1 MPASKRFCPR
11 SIPAL
16 AIPVLLMAALLT
28 GCASVSGG
36 GGGGGNP
43 SPLAISTN
51 SLPNGQVGT
60 AFNAVLVATG
70 GKTPYTWSLTSGTLP
85 AGLSLNS
92 STGTI
97 SGTPTAPANNVALT
111 FQVMDAETPAQTRA
125 VNLTLTVNTANL
137 AISTTALANGQVGVA
152 YSATLVAT
160 GGTTPYTWSLTS
172 GTLPAGLSLN
182 SSTGAITGTPTTAV
196 SSASL
201 TFQVQDASNPKQTK
215 TVNLTLTI
223 LPPPPSI
230 STTSLPNGQV
240 GVAYNTTL
248 TATGGKPPYTWSI
261 TSGSLPA
268 GLSLNSSTGAITGTP
283 TAAVSNDSVTFKVT
297 DSSSPAQTAPKSLT
311 ITIAPP
317 SLAITTSSLPN
328 GQVGV
333 AYNTTLAAT
342 GGTTPYTW
350 SISSGTLP
358 AGLSLNSSTGAITG
372 TPTTAVSS
380 APLTF
385 QVQDSS
391 SPKQAKTSNLTL
403 TINPPGLAIT
413 TSALPS
419 GQVGAAYST
428 TLLAT
433 GGTTPYSWSLTSGSL
448 PAGLSLNSSTGAIT
462 GTPTVAVSNLS
473 LTFQVQDSGTPKQT
487 KTATLL
493 LTIAPAAL
501 GITTASLPGGQVGV
515 AYSTTLVASGGTPPY
530 SWSITSGTLPPGLS
544 LNASTGA
551 ITGTPTTAVS
561 SAPLTFQ
568 VQDSSSPKQTKTA
581 NLTLTIAPATLAIT
595 TTSLPG
601 GQVGVAYSTTLVAS
615 GGTPPYSWSITSGTL
630 PPGLSL
636 NASTGAITGTPTV
649 AVSNLSLTF
658 QVQDSGTPKQTKTAT
673 LLLTI
678 APAALG
684 ITTASLPGGQV
695 GVAYSTTLVASGGTT
710 PYSWSLTS
718 GSLPAGLSLN
728 SSTGAI
734 TGTPTT
740 AVSSAPLTFQ
750 VQDSSS
756 PKQTKTANLTLTI
769 APATL
774 AITTTSL
781 PGGQVGVAYSTTLVA
796 SGGTTPY
803 SWSITS
809 GTLPPGLSLNAS
821 TGVLSGTPTV
831 SVTNTPLTFQ
841 VQDSSSPKQ
850 SMTVNLT
857 LTIGGTGNISV
868 SLSPKRGGAVINQV
882 LSLTATV
889 TNDPGGAG
897 VSWSVSSGGSLQNQ
911 TTSTASFSAATAGVY
926 TITATSIS
934 DGSKSASVTIGVT
947 DLAGVT
953 TYHNDL
959 SRDGVNS
966 QEYALTTSTV
976 SSSTFGKL
984 FSCTVDGAVYAQPL
998 WVPSLN
1004 IGGGTHNVIFVATTH
1019 DTVYAFDADAS
1030 PCTLYWSKSLLGSNE
1045 TYVNYNDVG
1054 TGDLMPD
1061 IGITGTPVIELS
1073 TKVLYVLAKSKVSG
1087 TSCTPS
1093 SSCHQRLH
1101 AISLLDGSEQAG
1113 SPVDINNSIT
1123 VSGTGDG
1130 SSGGLVAFD
1139 PLKEGQ
1145 RPGLA
1150 LVNGVVYISWA
1161 SHGDNGPYHGWVI
1174 GYNESN
1180 LAQVAVFNTSPNGR
1194 QGGIWMSGGAPAADS
1209 SNNLYVITGNGN
1221 FNANSSTAP
1230 NTDYGDS
1237 YLKLSTASG
1246 LAVSSYFT
1254 PSDQSSLDGGD
1265 QDAGAGGA
1273 TVLVDSPNSPVPRLV
1288 IGGGKEGTLFLLN
1301 RDNLGGYGANASPAN
1316 SNAVQSFSIG
1326 NSIFSTPAFW
1336 QNSLY
1341 IAGVGSHIK
1350 QYTFNTS
1357 TGLFATSST
1366 SQSAGNTFGFP
1377 GATPSVSSLGATNG
1391 IVWALDNTNYCT
1403 EQSPGCGATVLHA
1416 FDATNLATE
1425 LWNSSQGSGNSAGN
1439 AVKFTVPTI
1448 ANGKVYIGTRGNNTG
1463 GSSSSTTVPGELD
1476 VYGLLP

>member
-796 SGGTTPY
+796 SGGTPPY

>member
-515 AYSTTLVASGGTPPY
+515 AYSTTLVASGGT
-530 SWSITSGTLPPGLS
+530 
-544 LNASTGA
+544 
-551 ITGTPTTAVS
+551 
-561 SAPLTFQ
+561 
-568 VQDSSSPKQTKTA
+568 
-581 NLTLTIAPATLAIT
+581 
-595 TTSLPG
+595 
-601 GQVGVAYSTTLVAS
+601 
-615 GGTPPYSWSITSGTL
+615 
-630 PPGLSL
+630 
-636 NASTGAITGTPTV
+636 
-649 AVSNLSLTF
+649 
-658 QVQDSGTPKQTKTAT
+658 
-673 LLLTI
+673 
-678 APAALG
+678 
-684 ITTASLPGGQV
+684 
-695 GVAYSTTLVASGGTT
+695 T

-796 SGGTTPY
+796 SGGTPPY